1 MSPLGWV
8 FSVFN
13 SLCDSEDC
21 VSIPALTGLVFLA
34 GPYCETLLKILCY
47 QMCKHVINYPRNK
60 LDTVNKKIFMYKN
73 IHVQMFLQTNF
84 RECSQNILMQK
95 LCQVEITVH
104 VLLIKRLLATHTC
117 LFCYRDS

>member
-21 VSIPALTGLVFLA
+21 VLIPALTGLVFLS
-34 GPYCETLLKILCY
+34 GPYCDSVLKILCY

-60 LDTVNKKIFMYKN
+60 LDTVNKDIKIFMCKCFCKQ
-73 IHVQMFLQTNF
+73 IFVSAHK
-84 RECSQNILMQK
+84 NILMQK

-104 VLLIKRLLATHTC
+104 VLLIKQLLATYTSI
-117 LFCYRDS
+117 FCYRDS